1 MKKTIAVLVS
11 AAMLVGVTACSAG
24 SGSGNVSTAAPEPVK
39 TESKKEVTEGGSPE
53 AAAFADAPVV
63 KMQFAENQPSTSAVG
78 ILGEEFCKKVAERTN
93 HTVQVEF
100 YGDGLLGDEASV
112 VAGVE
117 AGTIEFTRVN
127 LASMQ
132 ATVPEV
138 GVLTLP
144 YLYKDGKHCYNIL
157 NSQVGQEI
165 MDQCGEHG
173 FVGLRMIGGQK
184 DNKPTGFR
192 CFYAATPIK
201 TLADLKGKKIRVQES
216 EIVIKMVEALGGV
229 ATPMAYGEVFQ
240 ALQTGVIDVAE
251 NDPSSYYLSGHYEV
265 AKYFTYDNHQISP
278 SMYLMSQ
285 KAYDAM
291 TEGQLAVFLECLDEY
306 IDQSSDAMAEQIE
319 EYVQKAEDSGCEFI
333 QVDTAEFKEACQS
346 LYSMFP
352 EYQTYLEEIQNIDE

>member
-1 MKKTIAVLVS
+1 MKKRIAVLLS
-11 AAMLVGVTACSAG
+11 AAMIMGLTACS
-24 SGSGNVSTAAPEPVK
+24 SGGK
-39 TESKKEVTEGGSPE
+39 TEGASTTATETGKTEKAETSVQNGES
-53 AAAFADAPVV
+53 ASDGFADAPVV
-63 KMQFAENQPSTSAVG
+63 KMQFAENQPSTADVG
-78 ILGEEFCKKVAERTN
+78 ILGEEFCKKVAEQTN
-93 HTVQVEF
+93 NTVQIEF

-112 VAGVE
+112 VAGIE

-144 YLYKDGKHCYNIL
+144 YLYKDAKHCYDVL
-157 NSQVGQEI
+157 NSQVGQDI
-165 MDQCGEHG
+165 MDKCQDYG
-173 FVGLRMIGGQK
+173 FVGLRLFGGQK

-192 CFYAATPIK
+192 CFYASSPINS
-201 TLADLKGKKIRVQES
+201 LADLKGKKIRVQES

-251 NDPSSYYLSGHYEV
+251 NDPASYYLSGHYEV

-278 SMYLMSQ
+278 NMYLMSQ

-291 TEGQLAVFLECLDEY
+291 TPEQMEVFLKCLDEY
-306 IDQSSDAMAEQIE
+306 IEESSDAMTASIE
-319 EYVQKAEDSGCEFI
+319 EYVQKAKDSGCEFI
-333 QVDTAEFKEACQS
+333 EVDTTEFKEACQS
-346 LYSMFP
+346 LYEMFP
-352 EYQTYLEEIQNIDE
+352 EYAEYIEEIQKIN